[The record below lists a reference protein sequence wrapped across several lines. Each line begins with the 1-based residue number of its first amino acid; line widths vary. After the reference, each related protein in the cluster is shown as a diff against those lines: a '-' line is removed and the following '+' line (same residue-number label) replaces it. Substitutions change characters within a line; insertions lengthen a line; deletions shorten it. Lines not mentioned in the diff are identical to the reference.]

1 MKLQTK
7 TMSYDEVMALPRIK
21 RKNPMKP
28 HMFFRT
34 LIRTLSIPTLL
45 KTRFSYT
52 SERMELVGD
61 KPCLILMNHSSF
73 TDLKVAYK
81 IFYPRPM
88 NIVITDDG
96 VIGKPWLMRWIGGI
110 TTRKFVSDL
119 QLIRDMSYALNT
131 LKSSVLMFPEAGY
144 TLDGR
149 TTVLPKHL
157 GVLLKRF
164 KVPVVT
170 VTTYGAF
177 ARDPLYNGLQKR
189 KVHVSAEVKCILTP
203 EEIAEKPLAEINAMI
218 DEAFSFDQFKWQ
230 QENKVRIDEPF
241 RADGLHRVLY
251 HCPYCGTSGEMEGK
265 GIYLTCNACGKKHEL
280 TVYGALKAV
289 KGETKFTHVPDWF
302 DWQRAEVR
310 KEVEAGTY
318 KLDTEVDISMLV
330 NHDAL
335 YNVGSG
341 RLVHDENGF
350 ILDGCDGKLHYEQK
364 PTASYSLNVDY
375 FWYEVGDM
383 IGIGNNDILYYC
395 FPKQKNVV
403 TRARLAAE
411 EMYKLQKK

>member
-1 MKLQTK
+1 
-7 TMSYDEVMALPRIK
+7 
-21 RKNPMKP
+21 
-28 HMFFRT
+28 
-34 LIRTLSIPTLL
+34 
-45 KTRFSYT
+45 
-52 SERMELVGD
+52 
-61 KPCLILMNHSSF
+61 
-73 TDLKVAYK
+73 
-81 IFYPRPM
+81 
-88 NIVITDDG
+88 
-96 VIGKPWLMRWIGGI
+96 
-110 TTRKFVSDL
+110 
-119 QLIRDMSYALNT
+119 MSYALNT

-189 KVHVSAEVKCILTP
+189 KVHVSAVVKCILTP

-218 DEAFSFDQFKWQ
+218 DEVFSFDQFRWQ
-230 QENKVRIDEPF
+230 QEKKVKISEPF

-251 HCPYCGTSGEMEGK
+251 HCLHCGVRGEMEGK
-265 GIYLTCNACGKKHEL
+265 GIHLTCNACGKKYEL
-280 TVYGALKAV
+280 TEYGALKAV
-289 KGETKFTHVPDWF
+289 EGESKFTHVPDWF
-302 DWQRAEVR
+302 DWQRAEV
-310 KEVEAGTY
+310 KKDIEAGTY
-318 KLDTEVDISMLV
+318 KLDTEVDIAILV

-335 YNVGSG
+335 YMVGSG

-350 ILDGCDGKLHYEQK
+350 VLDGCDGKLHYEQK

-411 EMYKLQKK
+411 EMFKMKKR